1 MTSFKELR
9 PSARVGVLVPT
20 SNPTVEPELQ
30 YLVGDDV
37 ALYAA
42 RFPYTP
48 DLDLAQRIEGYPQ
61 VFLDCAKAFGA
72 IELNAY
78 LAAMTGASYGLLK
91 AGDDALCENL
101 SAATGTVSTTACRT
115 IRLAL
120 GALRAKRVALI
131 SPYPAWLTD
140 RAAKYWEDC
149 GFDLTQVVM
158 MSEEFRAYEM
168 ESDEVADT
176 LAKIDDEACDAV
188 IMTGTG
194 MLTIPAILELRETIN
209 ATLLSSNLCAAWWI
223 MDTVGSKGSDAL
235 AASCPA
241 LQETFSRRS

>member
-78 LAAMTGASYGLLK
+78 LAAMTGASYGLMRE
-91 AGDDALCENL
+91 GDDVLCEKL
-101 SAATGTVSTTACRT
+101 SAATGTVSTTACRA
-115 IRLAL
+115 IRLSLEAL
-120 GALRAKRVALI
+120 DAKRMTLI
-131 SPYPAWLTD
+131 SPYPAWLTQ
-140 RAAKYWEDC
+140 RSVTYWKDC
-149 GFDLTQVVM
+149 GFDVTQVVR
-158 MSEEFRAYEM
+158 MSEEFRAYEL
-168 ESDEVADT
+168 ESDEVAAA
-176 LAKIDDEACDAV
+176 LGQIDDSKCDAV
-188 IMTGTG
+188 VMTGTG
-194 MLTIPAILELRETIN
+194 MLSVPAILELRENIQ
-209 ATLLSSNLCAAWWI
+209 ATLLSSNISAAWWI
-223 MDTVGSKGSDAL
+223 MGTVGSKGSDNL
-235 AASCPA
+235 AATCPA
-241 LQETFSRRS
+241 LQENLR

>member
-1 MTSFKELR
+1 MASFKELR

-30 YLVGDDV
+30 YLVGDDI

-48 DLDLAQRIEGYPQ
+48 DLDLAQRLEGYPQ

-78 LAAMTGASYGLLK
+78 LASMTGASYALLR
-91 AGDDALCENL
+91 AGDDALCEKL
-101 SAATGTVSTTACRT
+101 SAATGTVSTTACRA

-120 GALRAKRVALI
+120 EELNAKRVALI
-131 SPYPAWLTD
+131 SPYPDWLTQ
-140 RAAKYWEDC
+140 RAAKYWGDC
-149 GFDLTQVVM
+149 GYDLTQVVM

-168 ESDEVADT
+168 ESDEVAAT
-176 LAKIDDEACDAV
+176 LDKIDDTKCDAV
-188 IMTGTG
+188 VMTGTG
-194 MLTIPAILELRETIN
+194 MLTIPAILELRERVQ

-223 MDTVGSKGSDAL
+223 MDTVGSMGSETL
-235 AASCPA
+235 AAVCPT
-241 LQETFSRRS
+241 LQETLT

>member
-1 MTSFKELR
+1 MASFKELR

-30 YLVGDDV
+30 YLVGDDI

-48 DLDLAQRIEGYPQ
+48 DLDLAQRLEGYPQ
-61 VFLDCAKAFGA
+61 VFLDSAKAFGA

-78 LAAMTGASYGLLK
+78 LASMTGASYGLLR
-91 AGDDALCENL
+91 AGDDALCEKL
-101 SAATGTVSTTACRT
+101 SAATGTVSTTACRA

-120 GALRAKRVALI
+120 EALNAKSVALI
-131 SPYPAWLTD
+131 SPYPDWLTR

-149 GFDLTQVVM
+149 GYNLTQVVM

-168 ESDEVADT
+168 ESDEVAAT
-176 LAKIDDEACDAV
+176 LDQIDDAKCDAV
-188 IMTGTG
+188 VMTGTG
-194 MLTIPAILELRETIN
+194 MLTIPAILEFRERVQ

-223 MDTVGSKGSDAL
+223 MDTVGSKGSENLDA
-235 AASCPA
+235 ACPP
-241 LQETFSRRS
+241 LQKLLV

>member
-30 YLVGDDV
+30 YLVGDDI

-48 DLDLAQRIEGYPQ
+48 NLDLAQRVDRYPD
-61 VFLDCAKAFGA
+61 VFLACAKAFGT

-91 AGDDALCENL
+91 AGDDALCERL
-101 SAATGTVSTTACRT
+101 SDATGTVSTTACRA

-120 GALRAKRVALI
+120 EALGAKRIALI

-149 GFDLTQVVM
+149 GFDLTQAVKL
-158 MSEEFRAYEM
+158 SEEFRAYEM

-176 LAKIDDEACDAV
+176 LAQIDGDACEAV
-188 IMTGTG
+188 VMTGTG
-194 MLTIPAILELRETIN
+194 MLTIPAILELRDGIN

-223 MDTVGSKGSDAL
+223 MHTVGSNGSDTL

-241 LQETFSRRS
+241 LQATFSR

>member
-30 YLVGDDV
+30 YLVGDDI

-48 DLDLAQRIEGYPQ
+48 ELDLAQRLEGYPD
-61 VFLDCAKAFGA
+61 VFLASAKAFGG

-91 AGDDALCENL
+91 TGDDVLCEKL
-101 SAATGTVSTTACRT
+101 SAATGTVSTTACRA
-115 IRLAL
+115 IRLSLEAL
-120 GALRAKRVALI
+120 AAKRVALI

-140 RAAKYWEDC
+140 RAAKYWKDC
-149 GFDLTQVVM
+149 GFEVTQLVM

-176 LAKIDDEACDAV
+176 LAKVDSDACDAV

-194 MLTIPAILELRETIN
+194 MLTVPAILELRDTIG

-223 MDTVGSKGSDAL
+223 MDTVGSNGSENF
-235 AASCPA
+235 AAACPV
-241 LQETFSRRS
+241 LQEMLNH

>member
-30 YLVGDDV
+30 YLVGDDI

-48 DLDLAQRIEGYPQ
+48 DLDLEQRIERYPD
-61 VFLDCAKAFGA
+61 VFLACAKAFGA

-78 LAAMTGASYGLLK
+78 LAAMTGASYGLLRD
-91 AGDDALCENL
+91 GDDALCEKL
-101 SAATGTVSTTACRT
+101 SAATGTVSTTACRA
-115 IRLAL
+115 IRLSLEAL
-120 GALRAKRVALI
+120 KAKSVALI
-131 SPYPAWLTD
+131 SPYPEWLTL

-168 ESDEVADT
+168 ESDEVAAALDQVDDT
-176 LAKIDDEACDAV
+176 RCDAIV
-188 IMTGTG
+188 MTGTG
-194 MLTIPAILELRETIN
+194 MLTIPAILELRERVQ

-223 MDTVGSKGSDAL
+223 MDSVGSKGSETL
-235 AASCPA
+235 AAACPA
-241 LQETFSRRS
+241 LQEMLA